1 MGSSARKRQTFAK
14 MTRERAVQEKRELK
28 RQRKADR
35 KAAAAAEA
43 AGETPESPETGDLD
57 TAEPTPPS
65 EE

>member
-28 RQRKADR
+28 RQRKAER

-43 AGETPESPETGDLD
+43 AGETVDTDNPET
-57 TAEPTPPS
+57 PPPAD
-65 EE
+65 E